1 MIAIGCFVHIS
12 PNDTQCSSIGFIF
25 SRYLRSVQIL
35 VIQTAFLGDV
45 ILATPVIE
53 KLHRFYPDA
62 QIDFLL
68 RKGNEGLLKD
78 HPFIRSLII
87 WDKKGGKWKNARK
100 LIRQFRQT
108 KYDYVINLQRF
119 FTSGII
125 AAFSGGRQIIGYDK
139 NPLSFLY
146 SKKIRH
152 HIAQPGEL
160 VQHEVERN
168 LQCIEAFTDSSYHLP
183 KLYPSGNDWR
193 EVEPLKQQPY
203 ITIAPASVWF
213 TKQYPKERWVELI
226 NLLPQ
231 QYAIYLLGASA
242 DAALCQAIA
251 VAATH
256 SNVQLLTGKLS
267 LLQSAALVQDA
278 VMNYVNDSAPL
289 HIASAMDAPVTAI
302 FCSTVPRFGFGPSGN
317 KGRVVQIDYSLYCRP
332 CGLHGY
338 KKCPEGHFKCAYNI
352 RMEQLIIDN

>member
-1 MIAIGCFVHIS
+1 M
-12 PNDTQCSSIGFIF
+12 
-25 SRYLRSVQIL
+25 QIL
-35 VIQTAFLGDV
+35 IIQTAFLGDV

-53 KLHRFYPDA
+53 KLHRFYPQA

-78 HPFIRSLII
+78 HPFLRQIII
-87 WDKKGGKWKNARK
+87 WDKKGGKWKNAGR
-100 LIRQFRQT
+100 LIQQFRKM

-119 FTSGII
+119 FTSGVM

-146 SKKIRH
+146 TKKIRH
-152 HIAQPGEL
+152 HIAREGEP

-168 LQCIEAFTDSSYHLP
+168 LTCIEAFTDAGYQLP
-183 KLYPSGNDWR
+183 KLYPSGNDWQ
-193 EVEPLKQQPY
+193 EVAPLKKGPY

-226 NLLPQ
+226 NLVPQ
-231 QYAIYLLGASA
+231 QYTIYLLGAAA
-242 DAALCQAIA
+242 DAALCSDIQ
-251 VAATH
+251 AATTH
-256 SNVQLLTGKLS
+256 PQVQLLTGKLS
-267 LLQSAALVQDA
+267 LLQSAALMKEA

-289 HIASAMDAPVTAI
+289 HIASAMDAPVTAV
-302 FCSTVPRFGFGPSGN
+302 FCSTVPRFGFGPSGT
-317 KGRVVQIDYSLYCRP
+317 KGRVVEIDYKLYCRP

-338 KKCPEGHFKCAYNI
+338 KKCPEGHFKCAYDI
-352 RMEQLIIDN
+352 QLDQLIIDN